1 MMQEDQI
8 VKNIQK
14 AMIGVTTRAERAEDS
29 VLQQT
34 FVDAAPLFDMLS
46 TKNNQVIFGRRGTG
60 KTHALK
66 FLAANIREKGDIPV
80 YIDLRS
86 VGSNGSIYAD
96 GRLSLPERA
105 TTLIN
110 DVFSAIHD
118 SLVDIVLSALDHVS
132 NPGKLSD
139 AFSAFADQI
148 TSLRVVGETEE
159 EVSGEAART
168 QKTNTGAQ
176 LGKEVSFSTV
186 SNDETFDKSG
196 ARRRRS
202 GHEAPHLVFGGVQ
215 DALTI
220 LIDQLGTTRLWLLLD
235 EWSEIPVD
243 LQPYLA
249 DLFRRTVFPNA
260 KVTVKIA
267 AIEHRTYFTIH
278 RERGEY
284 IGIELGADA
293 AADLNLDDFMVF
305 ENDKV
310 KATEFFK
317 SLVFRH
323 FVSLSGD
330 VGNNAPRT
338 PDQFMQTL
346 FTQYTAFEEF
356 VRASEGVPRDAIY
369 LLSVVCQS
377 AFGRKVS
384 MPDIRK
390 GAQTWYQRDKSVL
403 LRTSPELDDLLQQVI
418 TEVIGRR
425 RARAFLFRADNRNN
439 SIDRLFD
446 GRLLH
451 ILKRNVSSHDDP
463 GVRYDVYKLD
473 YGCYVDLITT
483 THAPQGLLPDEV
495 DPSGYVEV
503 PPDDWRS
510 IRRAI
515 LTL

>member
-1 MMQEDQI
+1 MTHEEEI
-8 VKNIQK
+8 VKDIQK
-14 AMIGVTTRAERAEDS
+14 AMIGVTTRAERAEDRI
-29 VLQQT
+29 LQQT

-46 TKNNQVIFGRRGTG
+46 TRNNQVIFGRRGTG

-66 FLAANIREKGDIPV
+66 FLAASIRDKGDISV

-118 SLVDIVLSALDHVS
+118 SLIDIVLSALDHVA

-159 EVSGEAART
+159 EVAGEAGAS
-168 QKTNTGAQ
+168 QKSGVSAQ
-176 LGKEVSFSTV
+176 LGKEFNLSAKS
-186 SNDETFDKSG
+186 SEEHFDKAG
-196 ARRRRS
+196 VRRTRS
-202 GHEAPHLVFGGVQ
+202 GYEAPHLVFGGVQ
-215 DALTI
+215 DALTT
-220 LIDQLGTTRLWLLLD
+220 LIDHLGTARLWLLLD
-235 EWSEIPVD
+235 EWSEIPID

-260 KVTVKIA
+260 KITVKIA
-267 AIEHRTYFTIH
+267 AIEHRTHFTLH
-278 RERGEY
+278 RDRGEY

-323 FVSLSGD
+323 FMSLSGD
-330 VGNNAPRT
+330 IKGNMPKT
-338 PDQFMQTL
+338 SDQFMQTL

-403 LRTSPELDDLLQQVI
+403 LRTSPELDELLQQVI

-425 RARAFLFRADNRNN
+425 RARAFLFRADNRNS

-483 THAPQGLLPDEV
+483 THAPQGLLPSDGES
-495 DPSGYVEV
+495 SGYVEV